1 MADLHKDRRRANVFG
16 EAADQYDRARPTYP
30 AELIDW
36 LLVDEPR
43 RVLDVGCGTGKA
55 GRLFAAR
62 GCDVLGVEPDP
73 RMAAVARGHGLPV
86 EVATFEEWDPAGRSF
101 DLLVSSQAWHWVD
114 PTVGLLRAAA
124 VLRSGGRFAV
134 CWNLFQ
140 HNAQASQA
148 FADVYDGL
156 GLDMRDS
163 VALGTYR
170 RDGGSGT
177 LSELEANGA
186 FSGSEVRRYFWE
198 QRFSRD
204 EWLDQL
210 PTHSDHRILPPEKL
224 EGVLRGVGAAI
235 DAMGGSMLVRYDTML
250 VTALRIDH

>member
-1 MADLHKDRRRANVFG
+1 MIHDDRRRAESFG
-16 EAADQYDRARPTYP
+16 EAAEQYDRARPTYP
-30 AELIDW
+30 AELIDC
-36 LLVDEPR
+36 LLADSPQ

-62 GCDVLGVEPDP
+62 GCDVLGIEPDA
-73 RMAAVARGHGLPV
+73 RMALVARGHGLSV
-86 EVATFEEWDPAGRSF
+86 EAATFEEWDPAGRSF
-101 DLLVSSQAWHWVD
+101 DLVVSGQAWHWVD
-114 PTVGLLRAAA
+114 PTVGPLRAAA
-124 VLRSGGRFAV
+124 ALRTGGRFAV
-134 CWNLFQ
+134 FWNLGE
-140 HNAQASQA
+140 HEAAVNQA
-148 FADVYDGL
+148 FTDVYSGL

-170 RDGGSGT
+170 RDGGAGT
-177 LSELEANGA
+177 VSELAASGA
-186 FSGSEVRRYFWE
+186 FSGTEVRRYFWD

-224 EGVLRGVGAAI
+224 EAVLRGVGAAI
-235 DAMGGSMLVRYDTML
+235 DAMGGSILVRYDTML